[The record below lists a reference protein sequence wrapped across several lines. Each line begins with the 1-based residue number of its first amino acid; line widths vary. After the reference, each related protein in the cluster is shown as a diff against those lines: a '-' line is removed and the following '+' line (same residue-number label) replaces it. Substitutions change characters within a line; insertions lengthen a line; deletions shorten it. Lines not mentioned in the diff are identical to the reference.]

1 MKDLENQL
9 VKHVINAD
17 GDTEMLCEACNCLSS
32 HLQTNTRQGA
42 LLTAQ

>member
-9 VKHVINAD
+9 VKHVINANR
-17 GDTEMLCEACNCLSS
+17 DTDMLCEASNCLSS
-32 HLQTNTRQGA
+32 HLQTNAVKGA